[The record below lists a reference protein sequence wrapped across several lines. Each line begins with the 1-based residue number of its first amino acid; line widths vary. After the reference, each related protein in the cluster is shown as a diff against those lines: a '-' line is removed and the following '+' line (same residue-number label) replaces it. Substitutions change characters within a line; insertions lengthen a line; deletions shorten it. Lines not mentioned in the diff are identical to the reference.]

1 MDKIERDELIEQVV
15 RTEVDRWDMDTLIE
29 YAVQQMLDYMEDA
42 DDDELFTIWEQL
54 FGEDDNPFEEVN

>member
-1 MDKIERDELIEQVV
+1 MDRIERDRLIEQIV

-54 FGEDDNPFEEVN
+54 FGEDDNPFEEA

>member
-1 MDKIERDELIEQVV
+1 MDRIERDRLIEQMV

-54 FGEDDNPFEEVN
+54 FGEDDNPFEEA